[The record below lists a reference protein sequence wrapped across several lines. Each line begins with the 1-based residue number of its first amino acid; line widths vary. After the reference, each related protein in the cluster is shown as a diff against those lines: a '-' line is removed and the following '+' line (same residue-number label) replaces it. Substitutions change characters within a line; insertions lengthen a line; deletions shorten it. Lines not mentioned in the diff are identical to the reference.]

1 MAKIANNSV
10 TVSSSGTRVAFTT
23 APTPLKSILIHA
35 NSGNSGNVY
44 VGDSSVTTSN
54 CPPIA
59 AGKTLEL
66 KFRESADETAG
77 DLMDFYVDADN
88 NGNGITYL
96 VVQLS

>member
-54 CPPIA
+54 CPPLRT
-59 AGKTLEL
+59 GDSLEIE
-66 KFRESADETAG
+66 FRESAEETAG

-88 NGNGITYL
+88 NNDGVTYL
-96 VVQLS
+96 IVQLS